1 MNKTLLRQAFLSS
14 DFAAEMKYKPQLAA
28 LEAENKALREL
39 MYQIVN
45 YPSLREFAQAH
56 DRAVLGW
63 WLANDLSMMCE
74 LLNRVHQALVSGE
87 DTSNLVEE
95 IHETLVE
102 LEWEGLDEDESDETE

>member
-1 MNKTLLRQAFLSS
+1 MNKSLVRQAFLSS

-28 LEAENKALREL
+28 LEAENKVLREL
-39 MYQIVN
+39 MHQIVT
-45 YPSLREFAQAH
+45 YPSLKEFAQAQ

-74 LLNRVHQALVSGE
+74 LLYRVHQVLVKGE
-87 DTSNLVEE
+87 DTNDLAEE

-102 LEWEGLDEDESDETE
+102 LEWEGLEESESDETE